1 MPKRVTIII
10 ASLSAVVVVG
20 TLTLL
25 AVLPDEPRD
34 AGPRADHPCQRVTT
48 ADLETVVPPPVTR
61 DERVVAN
68 GGQICRWN
76 YPLPE
81 DGTGVA
87 TAIWPTSSIQ
97 VGVWHGRRYY
107 VPDAVGEEFTPVP
120 GIADAAH
127 VDWPRF
133 ITFRKGD
140 LVFLIENREG
150 MNLHRTEADDVPRWR
165 ALAAL
170 VASRY

>member
-1 MPKRVTIII
+1 MRKRSVVIIG
-10 ASLSAVVVVG
+10 ASAAA
-20 TLTLL
+20 
-25 AVLPDEPRD
+25 AVLVIAFFGRATAPQGADGD
-34 AGPRADHPCQRVTT
+34 PRADHPCQRVTI
-48 ADLETVVPPPVTR
+48 ADLETVVPPPVTL

-81 DGTGVA
+81 GRTGVA
-87 TAIWPTSSIQ
+87 TAIWPTSSIE

-107 VPDAVGEEFTPVP
+107 VPDAVGEAFTPVP

-127 VDWPRF
+127 VAWPRF
-133 ITFRKGD
+133 IMFRKGD
-140 LVFLIENREG
+140 LVVVIGNREG

-170 VASRY
+170 VANRY